1 MVIAMAIAG
10 LLTIGTL
17 AKQSGVKLET
27 IRYYEKVGLLLE
39 PRRTAAGYRQYS
51 RDAAARLRFIRRA
64 RELGFS
70 VSEVRDLLGLADQR
84 SRSCRRVHEIA
95 SAHLGEVRGKLADLR
110 RLERLLTK
118 TVGLCARGTMPDCP
132 LLTALA
138 H

>member
-1 MVIAMAIAG
+1 MAIAG
-10 LLTIGTL
+10 MLTIGTL

-39 PRRTAAGYRQYS
+39 PKRTAAGYRQYS
-51 RDAAARLRFIRRA
+51 RDAAVRLRFIRRA

-70 VSEVRDLLGLADQR
+70 VSEDRDLLGLADQR
-84 SRSCRRVHEIA
+84 SRSCGRVHEIA
-95 SAHLGEVRGKLADLR
+95 SAHLGEVRRKRADLR

-118 TVGLCARGTMPDCP
+118 TVGLCAQGTMPDCP